1 MSNHTGNI
9 SQPVRLEHFLAQLS
23 SAELARALRYVGRDH
38 HLSLL
43 YLEDG
48 YFTLRAHDE
57 IISGG
62 YKLVGESF
70 PYVPSVAGDP
80 IVYTSLSQV
89 PTLFPIGTGTAI
101 IDMDLSGSGVDLTG
115 WALDAEQGAVSIR
128 FRKVDVTP
136 NRITWTD
143 HLGINYAFVEKQ
155 GEFITLVYD
164 DTSGLFHII

>member
-1 MSNHTGNI
+1 MSNHSGGMT
-9 SQPVRLEHFLAQLS
+9 QPVRLEHFLTQLS

-57 IISGG
+57 TLPGG

-70 PYVPSVAGDP
+70 PYVPSVAGTP
-80 IVYTSLSQV
+80 IVYTDLSQV

-101 IDMDLSGSGVDLTG
+101 IDMDLSGGDVDLTG
-115 WALDAEQGAVSIR
+115 WTLDAEQGAVSIR
-128 FRKVDVTP
+128 FRKVDVTA

-143 HLGINYAFVEKQ
+143 HLGIKYEFVDRQ